1 MQDQTHPLPGFPFLS
16 EFIAS
21 DADHSPAMFKRFGRL
36 SARNL
41 LYMQSE
47 LAELDAQQEA
57 YDREDFGA
65 TLSEKESMYNW
76 RMFKQRSLEGTERDR
91 KRMELAERTSHVLRS
106 YSGYYL

>member
-1 MQDQTHPLPGFPFLS
+1 
-16 EFIAS
+16 
-21 DADHSPAMFKRFGRL
+21 MFKRFGRP

-41 LYMQSE
+41 LHMQSE

-91 KRMELAERTSHVLRS
+91 KRMEPAERTSHVLTS
-106 YSGYYL
+106 YSRYYEVNTNEYIPPR